1 MHCLLTHS
9 CLLLLL
15 LLPLMQALPDAQQVV
30 LNVGG
35 HTFTTT
41 IATLRGAPAP
51 SLFSAM
57 FSGR

>member
-1 MHCLLTHS
+1 MADS
-9 CLLLLL
+9 
-15 LLPLMQALPDAQQVV
+15 QQVV

-35 HTFTTT
+35 HHFTTT